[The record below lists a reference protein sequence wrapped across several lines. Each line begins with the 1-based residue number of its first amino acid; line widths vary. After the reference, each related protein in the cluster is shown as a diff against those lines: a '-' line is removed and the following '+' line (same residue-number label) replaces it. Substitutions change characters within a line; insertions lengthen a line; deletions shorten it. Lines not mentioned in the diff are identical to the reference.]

1 MVFINYHRVY
11 RGAVCSDPLKEL
23 YRKAELTSCALGSV
37 SAQPIKNT
45 IIHFQDHFALIEHVC
60 YIQFFSTPLRTPAY
74 LYDSRA
80 GGGRNSCC
88 LSQREEITVSKL
100 RLQINDLT
108 KQRKSKKYG
117 NGVNWILW
125 RLTVYDLNQLGILST
140 VEEVRVS

>member
-1 MVFINYHRVY
+1 MT
-11 RGAVCSDPLKEL
+11 
-23 YRKAELTSCALGSV
+23 AEEGGG
-37 SAQPIKNT
+37 
-45 IIHFQDHFALIEHVC
+45 E
-60 YIQFFSTPLRTPAY
+60 TPAACHKGKK
-74 LYDSRA
+74 S
-80 GGGRNSCC
+80 
-88 LSQREEITVSKL
+88 VSKL

>member
-1 MVFINYHRVY
+1 M
-11 RGAVCSDPLKEL
+11 D
-23 YRKAELTSCALGSV
+23 
-37 SAQPIKNT
+37 
-45 IIHFQDHFALIEHVC
+45 
-60 YIQFFSTPLRTPAY
+60 
-74 LYDSRA
+74 
-80 GGGRNSCC
+80 SCC
-88 LSQREEITVSKL
+88 LSQREEVTVSKL